1 MPKQEQVN
9 REHWRATTAAFGVG
23 KGKDARCIPRELP
36 CPVQSPVAFWGVR
49 DLLGPFRGISHPK
62 VSCCCSYLK
71 NQHWGTGSLLLCGVP
86 EPCWC
91 PHPPSS
97 GDKGSLI
104 AVPG

>member
-1 MPKQEQVN
+1 MHPEG
-9 REHWRATTAAFGVG
+9 AA
-23 KGKDARCIPRELP
+23 LP
-36 CPVQSPVAFWGVR
+36 HAEPGGILGLR